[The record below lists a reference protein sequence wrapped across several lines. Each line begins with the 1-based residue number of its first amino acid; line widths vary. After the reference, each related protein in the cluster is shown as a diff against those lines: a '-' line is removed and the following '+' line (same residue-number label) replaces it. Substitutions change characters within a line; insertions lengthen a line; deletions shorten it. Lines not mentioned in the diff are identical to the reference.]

1 MSAGTQAVLGDLLA
15 AGRLQ
20 EFAVSAKGF
29 AFDPRTGQS
38 FSINETG
45 VYTLELLIETGDV
58 ARAVERLAAD
68 CEVPAAVVEG
78 TVEAFVRQLGRYL
91 A

>member
-1 MSAGTQAVLGDLLA
+1 MGELLA
-15 AGRLQ
+15 VGRLQ
-20 EFAVSAKGF
+20 EFAFSAKGF

-45 VYTLELLIETGDV
+45 VRTLELLVETGDV

-68 CEVPAAVVEG
+68 CEVPAEVVEG
-78 TVEAFVRQLGRYL
+78 AVTAFVHQLGRYL